1 MRRLRK
7 CSKGWNI
14 NVEGRYKRLR
24 RGLLDKVA
32 AIDIKS
38 ESWGLSAEE
47 RIEKMEC
54 ENKLELMR
62 EEEIKLR

>member
-38 ESWGLSAEE
+38 ESLGFVGW
-47 RIEKMEC
+47 RK
-54 ENKLELMR
+54 NR
-62 EEEIKLR
+62 EDGMWK

>member
-38 ESWGLSAEE
+38 ESLGFVG
-47 RIEKMEC
+47 
-54 ENKLELMR
+54 
-62 EEEIKLR
+62 